1 MMDLTEAFG
10 AAFRST
16 TVPNAPTVHTVANA
30 PTQVSAIHLLGATNN
45 SSTAATLGSTSETSA
60 PSVTAP
66 SVTSAPS
73 VTAPSVTSPDVY
85 VLNVE
90 IGKDDC
96 HLLCVFLLVFSLS
109 FILSNR
115 K

>member
-1 MMDLTEAFG
+1 MDLTEAFG

-16 TVPNAPTVHTVANA
+16 TIPAARTVPTVA
-30 PTQVSAIHLLGATNN
+30 PEFPAVHKPEP
-45 SSTAATLGSTSETSA
+45 TLGTTARLGLASET
-60 PSVTAP
+60 PE
-66 SVTSAPS
+66 
-73 VTAPSVTSPDVY
+73 VY

-90 IGKDDC
+90 IGKDEC
-96 HLLCVFLLVFSLS
+96 HLICVFLLVFSLS

>member
-10 AAFRST
+10 AAFSRPVM
-16 TVPNAPTVHTVANA
+16 TVPTAPE
-30 PTQVSAIHLLGATNN
+30 VSAIHKPAPEVSRNN
-45 SSTAATLGSTSETSA
+45 SSTAATLGSTLATSGST
-60 PSVTAP
+60 PE
-66 SVTSAPS
+66 
-73 VTAPSVTSPDVY
+73 VY

-96 HLLCVFLLVFSLS
+96 HLICVFLLVFSLS